1 MDYDPDT
8 EGDHE
13 RKGDHEDSRRKGAPA
28 SIYFFKIS
36 FADSNVAARGG
47 FYVNAPCPGVWPTTT
62 TAAAVTANVDDNDNH
77 SCSCSCQRGLRL
89 PTWMM
94 TTTAAAAAANVDDN
108 NNNSCSCSCQCRP
121 RRQQQQLRLPTRRG
135 CSSCQHEGRRHP
147 PAQHHH

>member
-47 FYVNAPCPGVWPTTT
+47 FDVNAPRPGVRPTTT
-62 TAAAVTANVDDNDNH
+62 TAAAVAANADDDDNH
-77 SCSCSCQRGLRL
+77 SCSCSCQHGLDCQRGLRL
-89 PTWMM
+89 PTR
-94 TTTAAAAAANVDDN
+94 TAAANVDDDN
-108 NNNSCSCSCQCRP
+108 HSCSCS
-121 RRQQQQLRLPTRRG
+121 
-135 CSSCQHEGRRHP
+135 
-147 PAQHHH
+147 